1 MRMNRFLHRVG
12 QCVAWCFVAALFS
25 QAYAVT
31 VLIENPDGVLKG
43 NKVRVNYRLIGFVG
57 DYISLQPGE
66 HELAIQA
73 PQEHML
79 IVKLSVDTATVR
91 VTQSRVDPSSCTP
104 RLHTRW
110 NAPTVLGA
118 AKTQKN
124 RVVPGRKGEPLPQP
138 VRLQVEAPTFGDP
151 TGEPTMCSAA
161 ATMGCTKRLAIVDVD
176 SVPRGAEI
184 WIDDERINATTQST
198 LSVPFCEYQKAKHVL
213 MRIPGRENC
222 LREVAVADGVRSQ
235 LQCDLPMPPG
245 QPQKRTGAVAG
256 AASSASK
263 R

>member
-1 MRMNRFLHRVG
+1 MWMSSHFRRGCLW
-12 QCVAWCFVAALFS
+12 VAWCLFAGISS
-25 QAYAVT
+25 QAHAVT
-31 VLIENPDGVLKG
+31 MLIENPDGVLNG
-43 NKVRVNYRLIGFVG
+43 NKVRVNHRLSGFVG

-66 HELAIQA
+66 HEIAIQG

-79 IVKLSVDTATVR
+79 IVNLSVDSATAR
-91 VTQSRVDPSSCTP
+91 VTQSRVDPRNCAP

-110 NAPTVLGA
+110 SAPTVLGA
-118 AKTQKN
+118 AKTQKK
-124 RVVPGRKGEPLPQP
+124 RAVPGHDGEPLPQLL
-138 VRLQVEAPTFGDP
+138 RLQVEAPTFGDA

-184 WIDDERINATTQST
+184 WIDGERINATTQST

-235 LQCDLPMPPG
+235 LQCDLPMPPS
-245 QPQKRTGAVAG
+245 QPQKRAVAG
-256 AASSASK
+256 AAGSASK